1 MGVPISIIISACVIA
16 AAILVTNHWQ
26 IEYSSAVVARL
37 NRWTGSIELCALDPS
52 SVGKAA
58 TSLSGAQMLC
68 HPQ

>member
-1 MGVPISIIISACVIA
+1 MGVPVSIIIGAILIA

-37 NRWTGSIELCALDPS
+37 NRWTGSIELCALDPR
-52 SVGKAA
+52 SVGAGA
-58 TSLSGAQMLC
+58 TSLSGAQMKC